1 MVLGSPGTR
10 QVFRGLLRGANAT
23 AHTQH
28 HVRLTADFAVGGQQQ
43 VIQVHPGMVAASV
56 AVLHLHDDHGIR
68 VVLGDLQDRTNLL
81 HGARLEADVGEAIL
95 VQALDQLLSFLQL
108 GDTGGH
114 GHAVDGGACGAGAR
128 NNTLRAKLQVPHV
141 AVEEHGVELRCAARL
156 QLGHQAVTI
165 LGEHFLRILATTG
178 QLGPETSVSGC
189 CDNIRV
195 HGGGGHARQQD
206 WGVAGQAAK
215 RGDNLHAAVRQLHQ
229 LRGEP
234 LPGVLLRDGGTGSDQ
249 LVAIRSGASGNEGDA
264 AAVEKLGGDAGQ
276 AVTRLG
282 VQHMGD
288 LGAGGQRRQLCG
300 PIVVLDQN
308 VLGKGLG
315 GYRQTKL
322 GGPLG
327 GAVRTGLHCREVER
341 RGNLEFVEQRL
352 HPSTARTLIIQL
364 RVMLLRS
371 LLNQALH
378 LAQCRRRTRNH
389 KMRVAITQRQFRVLD
404 LRNGALNSLA
414 RHITDTQH
422 PGIPRVRAQ
431 FLRAQ
436 GGSSAHQQG
445 KRHYIHQRS
454 VLLHGLTAGVRRDGL
469 RCGHAQAALG
479 MPDERGL

>member
-1 MVLGSPGTR
+1 
-10 QVFRGLLRGANAT
+10 
-23 AHTQH
+23 
-28 HVRLTADFAVGGQQQ
+28 
-43 VIQVHPGMVAASV
+43 MVAASV

-195 HGGGGHARQQD
+195 HRGGGHARQQD
-206 WGVAGQAAK
+206 RGVAGQAAK

-282 VQHMGD
+282 V
-288 LGAGGQRRQLCG
+288 
-300 PIVVLDQN
+300 
-308 VLGKGLG
+308 
-315 GYRQTKL
+315 
-322 GGPLG
+322 
-327 GAVRTGLHCREVER
+327 
-341 RGNLEFVEQRL
+341 
-352 HPSTARTLIIQL
+352 
-364 RVMLLRS
+364 
-371 LLNQALH
+371 
-378 LAQCRRRTRNH
+378 
-389 KMRVAITQRQFRVLD
+389 
-404 LRNGALNSLA
+404 
-414 RHITDTQH
+414 
-422 PGIPRVRAQ
+422 
-431 FLRAQ
+431 
-436 GGSSAHQQG
+436 
-445 KRHYIHQRS
+445 
-454 VLLHGLTAGVRRDGL
+454 
-469 RCGHAQAALG
+469 
-479 MPDERGL
+479 